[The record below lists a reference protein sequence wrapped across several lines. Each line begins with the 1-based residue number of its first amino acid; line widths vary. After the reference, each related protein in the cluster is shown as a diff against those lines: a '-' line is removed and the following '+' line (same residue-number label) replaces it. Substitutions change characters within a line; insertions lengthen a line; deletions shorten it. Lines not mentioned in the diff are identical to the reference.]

1 MIIDKINQE
10 IPFIRK
16 GNFRILF
23 EDIKDNSYNQNIKN
37 WLKTGKIISLKR
49 GLYIFSS
56 YWNKCQ
62 NKDEYLNYLSSIL
75 YSPSYVS
82 KETVLAKYGMLTES
96 VYGISAISLKT
107 FRVFSSDIAIF
118 SYSKIKES
126 LFMGFVEQSYVN
138 NKYYIATK
146 SKALF
151 DYLYFYKRKMKIV
164 DKYAVEELRIN
175 FERMNTI
182 DWREFEK
189 FLAIAKSIK
198 LEKIYKIIKKEY
210 VPSSN

>member
-1 MIIDKINQE
+1 MIINKVNQE

-16 GNFRILF
+16 DNFRILF
-23 EDIKDNSYNQNIKN
+23 EGIRDNSYNQNIKN
-37 WLKTGKIISLKR
+37 WLKTEKIISLKR

-62 NKDEYLNYLSSIL
+62 TKDEYLNYLSSVI
-75 YSPSYVS
+75 YYPSYVS
-82 KETVLAKYGMLTES
+82 KETVLARYGMLTEA
-96 VYGISAISLKT
+96 VYGISAVSLKT
-107 FRVFSSDIAIF
+107 SRIFSSKIARF
-118 SYSKIKES
+118 GYSKIKES
-126 LFMGFVEQSYVN
+126 LFTGFVEQYFLN

-164 DKYAVEELRIN
+164 NEHTVNELRIN
-175 FERMNTI
+175 FENMKNN
-182 DWREFEK
+182 DWQEFEGY
-189 FLAIAKSIK
+189 LEISGSVK

-210 VPSSN
+210 ASY

>member
-16 GNFRILF
+16 DNFRILF
-23 EDIKDNSYNQNIKN
+23 KNIKDNSYNQNIKN

-49 GLYIFSS
+49 GFYIFSS

-62 NKDEYLNYLSSIL
+62 NKDEYLNYLSSVL
-75 YSPSYVS
+75 YYPSYVS
-82 KETVLAKYGMLTES
+82 KETVLARYGMLTES

-126 LFMGFVEQSYVN
+126 LFVGFIEQSFIN
-138 NKYYIATK
+138 NKYYIATR

-164 DKYAVEELRIN
+164 DEYAIEELRIN
-175 FERMNTI
+175 FEQMKTD
-182 DWREFEK
+182 DWQEFERY
-189 FLAIAKSIK
+189 LVIAKNTK

-210 VPSSN
+210 AS